1 MSEYEYVKN
10 MTDTQ
15 FMGRLTD
22 LLDYIVNYQKEDERG
37 EDIFSGLLMS
47 DYAKEARIRW
57 VRLMEM
63 DNKKGKK

>member
-1 MSEYEYVKN
+1 
-10 MTDTQ
+10 
-15 FMGRLTD
+15 
-22 LLDYIVNYQKEDERG
+22 
-37 EDIFSGLLMS
+37 MS